1 MEFAEVVRRRRM
13 VRSYRPDPVDPGAVH
28 RIVAAGRSAPSAGNT
43 RGQSFVVV
51 TDPAV
56 RQAVA
61 ELSGEPRYRQ
71 RGFQPWMSRAP
82 VLVVVCVSEDLY
94 RQRYREP
101 DKLGPDRELAWPVP
115 YWWVD
120 GGAALMAVLL
130 ATVDEGLA
138 AGFLGVHA
146 LPGLE
151 RLLAIPT
158 GVTPLGVVTI
168 GHPAPGR
175 RSRSLDRGQRP
186 DTDVVHQDRWG
197 GGSDVTTAPE
207 QGLSPRSE

>member
-1 MEFAEVVRRRRM
+1 MEFTEVIRRRRM
-13 VRSYRPDPVDPGAVH
+13 IRSYRPDPIDPGTVA

-43 RGQSFVVV
+43 QGQSFVVI
-51 TDPAV
+51 TDPV
-56 RQAVA
+56 LRQAVA
-61 ELSGEPRYRQ
+61 ELSGERHYRQ
-71 RGFQPWMSRAP
+71 RGFEPWISRAP
-82 VLVVVCVSEDLY
+82 VLVVVCVSEGLY

-101 DKLGPDRELAWPVP
+101 DKLGPDGELAWPVP

-120 GGAALMAVLL
+120 GGAALMAILL

-151 RLLAIPT
+151 QLLGIPA
-158 GVTPLGVVTI
+158 GVAPLGVVTI
-168 GHPAPGR
+168 GHPAPER
-175 RSRSLDRGQRP
+175 RSRSLDRATRP
-186 DTDVVHQDRWG
+186 DADVVHQDRWAG
-197 GGSDVTTAPE
+197 GPDVTTASV